1 MRNKMEKGR
10 GSVRLKFWQKTYLLT
25 LALFLLALGG
35 GTTAIASVS
44 QQRAFEAECGKLLAQ
59 QHSVAQS
66 LAADAAAVQAR
77 RPEALPRLAQNYA
90 GQLKRS
96 GVFLRVAQAGD
107 VWADELPQPD
117 SALPEVPPE
126 GQRVHTVLLSGG
138 RHVLYISAVLPAPPE
153 DVAVTCA
160 FDMEA
165 FFVQW
170 AQTRRAFL
178 LAGAAVFAVL
188 AAALYVVLRGLSRPM
203 ERLARVAGRL
213 ADGDYTARS
222 PERTRDEVGQLAHA
236 LNEMAA
242 RVERN
247 VAELRETARRKQQL
261 VDNVAHELR
270 TPLTAVG
277 GYAEYIQRAELSE
290 EEKYEAAQ
298 YIVEEANRLA
308 VMSERLLQMAA
319 LRGEQAAREPVDV
332 PALLEKAARTVA
344 PKAAARG
351 VALEP
356 VQAARTVAPKA
367 AARGVALEPVQADA
381 CTVQGEAALLESL
394 MVNLA
399 DNAVKACGPGGS
411 VRLCARRE
419 TGRLTLTV
427 QDTGRGMDA
436 ETLAHIGEPFY
447 RPDKARSREQGGAG
461 LGLALCFQIAQSH
474 GAALSFTSAP
484 GAGTT
489 AAVIFTA

>member
-107 VWADELPQPD
+107 VWADELPEPD

-178 LAGAAVFAVL
+178 LAGAAVSAVL

-242 RVERN
+242 RVEWN

-344 PKAAARG
+344 PKADARG
-351 VALEP
+351 GAADDAGAQGQEGDERKPAATRRQRGQQRSGLK
-356 VQAARTVAPKA
+356 QASLQRRRHGPPDAHGAGYGPRHGRGDAGAHRRTVLQAGQGPQPGTGR
-367 AARGVALEPVQADA
+367 RGAGPCAVLPDRAEPWRGAVLYLRA
-381 CTVQGEAALLESL
+381 GRGHHGRRNIYSL
-394 MVNLA
+394 M
-399 DNAVKACGPGGS
+399 
-411 VRLCARRE
+411 
-419 TGRLTLTV
+419 
-427 QDTGRGMDA
+427 
-436 ETLAHIGEPFY
+436 
-447 RPDKARSREQGGAG
+447 
-461 LGLALCFQIAQSH
+461 
-474 GAALSFTSAP
+474 TS
-484 GAGTT
+484 
-489 AAVIFTA
+489 

>member
-1 MRNKMEKGR
+1 M
-10 GSVRLKFWQKTYLLT
+10 KFWQKTYLFTLT
-25 LALFLLALGG
+25 LFLLALGG
-35 GTTAIASVS
+35 GVAAIASVG

-59 QHSVAQS
+59 QHSVVQS

-77 RPEALPRLAQNYA
+77 RPEALPRLAQNYV
-90 GQLKRS
+90 GQLARS
-96 GVFLRVAQAGD
+96 GAFLRVAQGD
-107 VWADELPQPD
+107 EVWADELPQPD
-117 SALPEVPPE
+117 SPLPETPPE
-126 GQRVHTVLLSGG
+126 GQRVHTVLLSQG
-138 RHVLYISAVLPAPPE
+138 RHVLYVSALLPAPPE
-153 DVAVTCA
+153 NVSVTCA
-160 FDMEA
+160 FDMEG
-165 FFVQW
+165 FFAQW
-170 AQTRRAFL
+170 EQTRRAFL
-178 LAGAAVFAVL
+178 LAAAAISAVL

-213 ADGDYTARS
+213 ADGDYAARS
-222 PERTRDEVGQLAHA
+222 AERTRDEVGQLAHA
-236 LNEMAA
+236 MNEMAA
-242 RVERN
+242 RVEQN
-247 VAELRETARRKQQL
+247 VDALRETAARKQQL

-298 YIVEEANRLA
+298 YIMDEAGRLA

-319 LRGEQAAREPVDV
+319 LRGEQAARETVDV
-332 PALLEKAARTVA
+332 PALLERAARTVA

-351 VALEP
+351 VTLEP
-356 VQAARTVAPKA
+356 M
-367 AARGVALEPVQADA
+367 QADA
-381 CTVQGEAALLESL
+381 CTVQGEADLLESL
-394 MVNLA
+394 VVNLA

-411 VRLCARRE
+411 VRLGARRE
-419 TGRLTLTV
+419 EGGVTLTV
-427 QDTGRGMDA
+427 RDTGPGMDA

-474 GAALSFTSAP
+474 GAKLSFTCAP

-489 AAVIFTA
+489 AEVTFTT

>member
-178 LAGAAVFAVL
+178 LAGAAVSAVL
-188 AAALYVVLRGLSRPM
+188 AAALYVVLRGLSSRMVRPLREM
-203 ERLARVAGRL
+203 VGATQSFSKGDFTVRVPVTS
-213 ADGDYTARS
+213 Y
-222 PERTRDEVGQLAHA
+222 DEVGQLAHA

-319 LRGEQAAREPVDV
+319 LRGEQAARESVDV
-332 PALLEKAARTVA
+332 PALLEK
-344 PKAAARG
+344 
-351 VALEP
+351 
-356 VQAARTVAPKA
+356 AARTVAPKA

>member
-1 MRNKMEKGR
+1 MEKGR

-153 DVAVTCA
+153 DVAVT
-160 FDMEA
+160 
-165 FFVQW
+165 
-170 AQTRRAFL
+170 
-178 LAGAAVFAVL
+178 GAAVFAVL
-188 AAALYVVLRGLSRPM
+188 AAALYVVLRGLSRTM

-270 TPLTAVG
+270 TPLTA
-277 GYAEYIQRAELSE
+277 
-290 EEKYEAAQ
+290 
-298 YIVEEANRLA
+298 
-308 VMSERLLQMAA
+308 
-319 LRGEQAAREPVDV
+319 
-332 PALLEKAARTVA
+332 
-344 PKAAARG
+344 
-351 VALEP
+351 
-356 VQAARTVAPKA
+356 
-367 AARGVALEPVQADA
+367 
-381 CTVQGEAALLESL
+381 
-394 MVNLA
+394 
-399 DNAVKACGPGGS
+399 
-411 VRLCARRE
+411 
-419 TGRLTLTV
+419 
-427 QDTGRGMDA
+427 
-436 ETLAHIGEPFY
+436 
-447 RPDKARSREQGGAG
+447 
-461 LGLALCFQIAQSH
+461 
-474 GAALSFTSAP
+474 GAAMLSSSSGPSCPTRKNTRLRSTSWRSQ
-484 GAGTT
+484 T
-489 AAVIFTA
+489 ALP

>member
-1 MRNKMEKGR
+1 
-10 GSVRLKFWQKTYLLT
+10 
-25 LALFLLALGG
+25 
-35 GTTAIASVS
+35 
-44 QQRAFEAECGKLLAQ
+44 
-59 QHSVAQS
+59 
-66 LAADAAAVQAR
+66 
-77 RPEALPRLAQNYA
+77 
-90 GQLKRS
+90 
-96 GVFLRVAQAGD
+96 
-107 VWADELPQPD
+107 
-117 SALPEVPPE
+117 
-126 GQRVHTVLLSGG
+126 
-138 RHVLYISAVLPAPPE
+138 
-153 DVAVTCA
+153 
-160 FDMEA
+160 
-165 FFVQW
+165 
-170 AQTRRAFL
+170 
-178 LAGAAVFAVL
+178 
-188 AAALYVVLRGLSRPM
+188 
-203 ERLARVAGRL
+203 
-213 ADGDYTARS
+213 
-222 PERTRDEVGQLAHA
+222 VGQLAHA

-351 VALEP
+351 VA
-356 VQAARTVAPKA
+356 R
-367 AARGVALEPVQADA
+367 EPVQADA

-394 MVNLA
+394 MGNLA

-419 TGRLTLTV
+419 TGRLMLTV

-447 RPDKARSREQGGAG
+447 RPDKAAAGNRAARGWALRCASRSRRAMARRCP
-461 LGLALCFQIAQSH
+461 LPPRRAR
-474 GAALSFTSAP
+474 AP
-484 GAGTT
+484 RPP
-489 AAVIFTA
+489 